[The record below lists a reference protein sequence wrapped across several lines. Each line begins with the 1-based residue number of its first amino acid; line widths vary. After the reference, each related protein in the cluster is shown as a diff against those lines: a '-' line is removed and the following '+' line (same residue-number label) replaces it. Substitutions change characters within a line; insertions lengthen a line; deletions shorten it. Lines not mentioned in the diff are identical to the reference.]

1 MWDVVNAL
9 VSFRRNSKLPTE
21 DYFQDTRK
29 GFTSKYIGFFQD
41 GSFGVIFPGNQ
52 VIEEVIEE
60 MEKQS
65 PGPWPIRLFV
75 RKVGKGGIFLAF
87 AIDDFITIRNRL
99 FGPDAKRI
107 EQLEQKVNELE
118 TKVSELKNFVSGKAV

>member
-9 VSFRRNSKLPTE
+9 VSFRRNSKLPVE
-21 DYFQDTRK
+21 DYFRDTKR

-60 MEKQS
+60 MEKQC
-65 PGPWPIRLFV
+65 PAPWPIRLFV
-75 RKVGKGGIFLAF
+75 RKVGKGIFLAF
-87 AIDDFITIRNRL
+87 AIDDFITIRNRF
-99 FGPDAKRI
+99 FGTDAKRI
-107 EQLEQKVNELE
+107 EQLEQKVHELE
-118 TKVSELKNFVSGKAV
+118 TTVSELKILLAGKAG